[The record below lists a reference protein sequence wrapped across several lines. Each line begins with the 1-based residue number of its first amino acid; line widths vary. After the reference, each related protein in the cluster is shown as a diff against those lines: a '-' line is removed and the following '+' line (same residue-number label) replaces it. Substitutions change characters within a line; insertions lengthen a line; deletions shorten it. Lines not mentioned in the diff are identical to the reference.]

1 MDIIIS
7 DYFSKLNFGEV
18 QSFKNLKIIPIISKE
33 VEGFVYITLKE
44 ALEKKRMIVKEVSVA
59 GSVPELKVI
68 NESNTSV
75 LLLDGEELAGAK
87 QNRVLNTTIL
97 VKGKSELVIPVS
109 CTEQRRW
116 HYRTDDFFDSG
127 NILSH
132 KIRGK
137 NVASVNNSLKYRGNY
152 MSDQGDIWDGIHEM
166 SIKAGVHS
174 ATGAM
179 RDVFEENK
187 DALGEYIKAFNCLS
201 HQKGIFVF
209 LNGEIAG
216 LDILSRDSAFEIIFS
231 KLVKSYAM
239 DAMLEKEGKK
249 EKKDEKCIE
258 EAKRFIEEIKDCR
271 EKIYP
276 SVGQGKE
283 YRFEGKN
290 KVGTALVY
298 RKKVIHTAFFK
309 VSEEEKI
316 GRMSGYKRRR
326 GFII

>member
-1 MDIIIS
+1 
-7 DYFSKLNFGEV
+7 
-18 QSFKNLKIIPIISKE
+18 
-33 VEGFVYITLKE
+33 
-44 ALEKKRMIVKEVSVA
+44 
-59 GSVPELKVI
+59 
-68 NESNTSV
+68 
-75 LLLDGEELAGAK
+75 
-87 QNRVLNTTIL
+87 
-97 VKGKSELVIPVS
+97 
-109 CTEQRRW
+109 
-116 HYRTDDFFDSG
+116 
-127 NILSH
+127 
-132 KIRGK
+132 
-137 NVASVNNSLKYRGNY
+137 
-152 MSDQGDIWDGIHEM
+152 
-166 SIKAGVHS
+166 
-174 ATGAM
+174 
-179 RDVFEENK
+179 
-187 DALGEYIKAFNCLS
+187 
-201 HQKGIFVF
+201 
-209 LNGEIAG
+209 
-216 LDILSRDSAFEIIFS
+216 
-231 KLVKSYAM
+231 M